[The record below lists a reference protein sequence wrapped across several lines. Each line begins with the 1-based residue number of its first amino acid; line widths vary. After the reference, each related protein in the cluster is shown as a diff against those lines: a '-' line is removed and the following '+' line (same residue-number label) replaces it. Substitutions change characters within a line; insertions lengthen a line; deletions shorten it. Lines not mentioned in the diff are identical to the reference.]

1 MLPSDPIFKPKCL
14 RFQVWPE
21 RHQVAWRAAFNP
33 GGLFSKPSKAS
44 AWREASV
51 NKTQKG
57 YAIWLSHLKARAG
70 LSDDALG
77 TSAPEDLVTRDT
89 VSAYIENMRAIGS
102 SSMTVCN
109 HIQELYDAI
118 RILTPHLPNNHWD
131 WLGNAYKNLRSDARP
146 SRNKIARL
154 KHADQLEAL
163 GLELMAKAEAVGQRN
178 YRKKTGATDLQRAQI
193 YRDGLICASLSR
205 RPFRIKNFYSLTIG
219 TNFLIEGDVV
229 NFAFSASEMK
239 GKRSMEVPFPKN
251 LLSHL
256 ARYIEHYR
264 PILLTTSA
272 KAPLLPTQAL
282 WISRDGTDLTEGPLQ
297 VAVCKRTKAAFGKPI
312 PPHWFRDSVT
322 TTLIRDEPAS
332 ARIIGTILGHTT
344 PDIANKHYNQSRMV
358 ETGRRHAALL
368 EAMID
373 GAPVGTSSAKPSV
386 PQQFEQVRSRP

>member
-51 NKTQKG
+51 NKTHKG
-57 YAIWLSHLKARAG
+57 YGIWISHSKARAG

-163 GLELMAKAEAVGQRN
+163 GLELMAKAEAEGSRN
-178 YRKKTGATDLQRAQI
+178 YQSKSGLTELQRAQM
-193 YRDGLICASLSR
+193 YRDGLICALLAR
-205 RPFRIKNFYSLTIG
+205 RPFRLKNFYSLTIG
-219 TNFLIEGDVV
+219 TNFLIDGDRI
-229 NFAFSASEMK
+229 NFAFKASEMK
-239 GKRSMEVPFPKN
+239 AKRPMEVPFPKN
-251 LLSHL
+251 LLPHL
-256 ARYIEHYR
+256 TRYIEHYR
-264 PILLTTSA
+264 PILLTISA

-282 WISRDGTDLTEGPLQ
+282 WISRDGTDLTQGPLH
-297 VAVCKRTKAAFGKPI
+297 VAIRKRTKAAFGKPI

-358 ETGRRHAALL
+358 DTGRRHIALL
-368 EAMID
+368 ERLIDCAMT
-373 GAPVGTSSAKPSV
+373 GSMPASSPA
-386 PQQFEQVRSRP
+386 

>member
-1 MLPSDPIFKPKCL
+1 MLPSDPIFVPKCIPIAA
-14 RFQVWPE
+14 WPE

-33 GGLFSKPSKAS
+33 VGLFSKPSKAS
-44 AWREASV
+44 AWREASA
-51 NKTQKG
+51 NKTRKG
-57 YAIWLSHLKARAG
+57 YGIWLSHRKTFAS
-70 LSDDALG
+70 LSDEAFNN
-77 TSAPEDLVTRDT
+77 SAPEDLVTRDP
-89 VSAYIENMRAIGS
+89 VLAYIEDMRAIGS
-102 SSMTVCN
+102 SSMTICN
-109 HIQELYDAI
+109 HVQELYDAI
-118 RILTPHLPNNHWD
+118 RILTPHLPNHHWS
-131 WLGNAYKNLRSDARP
+131 WLGNAYKSLRSDAHP

-205 RPFRIKNFYSLTIG
+205 RPFRIKNFYSLAIG
-219 TNFLIEGDVV
+219 INFLIEGDVV

-239 GKRSMEVPFPKN
+239 GKRSMEVSFPKN
-251 LLSHL
+251 LLPHL
-256 ARYIEHYR
+256 TRYIEHYR
-264 PILLTTSA
+264 PILLTTST

-282 WISRDGTDLTEGPLQ
+282 WISRDGTDLTQGPLH
-297 VAVCKRTKAAFGKPI
+297 VAIRKRTKAAFGKTI

-358 ETGRRHAALL
+358 ETGRRHTALL

-373 GAPVGTSSAKPSV
+373 IPPVDTTPAQSPA
-386 PQQFEQVRSRP
+386 